1 MNGWLLLVL
10 TALLAAVIGFIT
22 NVIAVSMLFRPR
34 KAIFIG
40 SWQLPFTP
48 GLIPKRHEDIA
59 NHLGRIMMEHL
70 LTVEGLQGRLTEQQ
84 FQNEVNTWVKEGVKK
99 WLSNEERSL
108 REITEHY
115 SSWSAPD
122 RKVEQR
128 IKGMISDRID
138 AYWKEIQAQT
148 IEEIIPDDWRQK
160 GREFIPRV
168 AHGILQR
175 LRVYLYS
182 KEGKAQVQSIIQAFI
197 RRRGSIVQML
207 DSFVRTEK
215 MIERVY
221 PEVVNA
227 LTSRD
232 IENWLQKKLHEEYD
246 KVLRKKGSDFVS
258 GETMENYRFDLT
270 DLAMNEIPIDEV
282 FHKPVKEWAEQ
293 IDFRYVDQISDVAI
307 HQAGRF
313 LEVNMSGILKS
324 LRLDQV
330 VTEQVKAFP
339 LDRLEEI
346 VVNIS
351 NRELR
356 MIKYLGGIL
365 GGIIGVVQGLLILFL
380 I

>member
-1 MNGWLLLVL
+1 MNGWLLLL
-10 TALLAAVIGFIT
+10 FTALLAAVIGFIT
-22 NVIAVSMLFRPR
+22 NVIAVAMLFRPR
-34 KAIFIG
+34 KPIFIG

-84 FQNEVNTWVKEGVKK
+84 FQDEVNTWVKEGVKK
-99 WLSNEERSL
+99 WLSSEERSL

-128 IKGMISDRID
+128 IKGLISDRID
-138 AYWKEIQAQT
+138 TYWGEMQAQT
-148 IEEIIPDDWRQK
+148 IEEIIPDDWSQK
-160 GREFIPRV
+160 GRDIIPSV

-182 KEGKAQVQSIIQAFI
+182 KEGKAQVQSTIQTFI

-215 MIERVY
+215 MVERVY
-221 PEVVNA
+221 PEVVDA
-227 LTSRD
+227 LTSQD

-246 KVLRKKGSDFVS
+246 KVLKKKGSDLVS
-258 GETMENYRFDLT
+258 VETVENYRVDLT
-270 DLAMNEIPIDEV
+270 DFAMNQIPIDEV
-282 FHKPVKEWAEQ
+282 FHKPVKEWAEK
-293 IDFRYVDQISDVAI
+293 IDFSYVDQVSDTVI

-324 LRLDQV
+324 LRLDHV

-339 LDRLEEI
+339 LDRLEAI

-356 MIKYLGGIL
+356 MIKFLGGIL
-365 GGIIGVVQGLLILFL
+365 GGVIGIVQGLLILFL